1 MRPEKK
7 SLQLL
12 QTPDDK
18 ASQDE
23 QVNTTKRCLLK
34 IGDHI
39 EKCLEEIYQQQGE
52 VDFWRRYCSNIIYT
66 SFDAVFSK

>member
-1 MRPEKK
+1 MRPERK

-12 QTPDDK
+12 HTPDE
-18 ASQDE
+18 SMPQEE

-39 EKCLEEIYQQQGE
+39 EKCLDEYHLNTQEQ
-52 VDFWRRYCSNIIYT
+52 DTWRRFHN
-66 SFDAVFSK
+66 FLFF